1 MDASA
6 CCSIYSNCIYIWPLL
21 WYQVWTSCFQAHRL
35 LVALP
40 FYLPEPAMLSVGV
53 TATSQSARLLRII
66 LQSLCT
72 RVPWMWTRKRVI
84 FVDCEITG
92 VNQNYCVWRTLC
104 TAHCYA
110 ICCLFAENKHRH
122 GNQFLTHSG
131 RKSAGCRM
139 LSCSGKSTCMTEWNV
154 IDTSEYPRVWYLLN
168 LCNDLD
174 NG

>member
-1 MDASA
+1 MRLSTVLAKFLLPWLFGRFESA
-6 CCSIYSNCIYIWPLL
+6 FGRLCVDVPPALCSSRAVC
-21 WYQVWTSCFQAHRL
+21 QVAH
-35 LVALP
+35 VV
-40 FYLPEPAMLSVGV
+40 PEPAMLSVGV

-66 LQSLCT
+66 LQSLCI

-92 VNQNYCVWRTLC
+92 VNTLC